1 LGISRS
7 SRKNHLR
14 RTRLQAR
21 QQLDREREKGEY
33 AFAAR
38 RRAIERIGRPQ
49 VRDYRLAQLQQE
61 KEAWDEALER
71 KAEVSPEIVP
81 LLVMRV

>member
-1 LGISRS
+1 MGISRS